1 MPQYW
6 LKPLGTLEPRN
17 LVDDDWIPERGF
29 DDYELT
35 TGPAT
40 PRQRPKMG
48 RGDRVLLHAVGE
60 SRVFAEGEIL
70 GNPTYEPSR
79 RDGDRWPYVYPF
91 RIDVWVPLV
100 SDGPKTGDLAAK
112 AMGRIQWGAA
122 YAPLERDDYTTI
134 LDALM
139 ACATVQRRP
148 SLEPPEIADAND
160 AMNDL
165 SRGQGFSPLLTAND
179 RKAIE
184 LQAMQIATAHFEGIG
199 FVVEDVSAKRP
210 YDLRCRR
217 GPEHVDVE
225 VKGTMSAGESVLLTP
240 NEVEHARA
248 AFPNTA
254 LAVVRDIALHDDGSG
269 ASGGVLDV
277 VQPWRPQTADL
288 KPLGYVYAVPSSRS

>member
-17 LVDDDWIPERGF
+17 LVDDDWISERGL

-40 PRQRPKMG
+40 PRHRPKMG

-70 GNPTYEPSR
+70 GNPTYEPGR
-79 RDGDRWPYVYPF
+79 PDGNRWPYVYPF

-100 SDGPKTGDLAAK
+100 SDGPKTGDLSAK
-112 AMGRIQWGAA
+112 AIGQIQWGAA

-134 LDALM
+134 LEALM

-148 SLEPPEIADAND
+148 SPEPPEIADAND
-160 AMNDL
+160 AINGL
-165 SRGQGFSPLLTAND
+165 STGQGFSPLLTADD

-184 LQAMQIATAHFEGIG
+184 LRAMQIATAHFEGAG

-210 YDLRCRR
+210 YDLLCRR
-217 GPEHVDVE
+217 GPVHVDVE
-225 VKGTMSAGESVLLTP
+225 VKGTTTAGESVLLTP

-254 LAVVRDIALHDDGSG
+254 LAVVRDITLHDDGSG

-277 VQPWRPQTADL
+277 VQPWRPQNADL
-288 KPLGYVYAVPSSRS
+288 KPLGYVYIVPGS